1 MKRLIIIGTS
11 TTAATILQFVQHY
24 KLFNVIGFAVNKS
37 YLTADE
43 YCGLPVYPI
52 EELDTII
59 NKENDRI
66 FVAMQWNKLNAER
79 RSVYERLKC
88 EGWHFANLVS
98 PHAVVN
104 GLLVGDN
111 CWIADNA
118 IIDFGATI
126 GNDVFVKIAAFVAD
140 NTTVHDHCF
149 IGAKST
155 IGGGCTIGEQTFVG
169 LNSTIFDCTTIGRK
183 CLVGACSIVKRN
195 LPDFTRCKTSSDTC
209 EIKQFGED
217 EIESKLMFKK
227 NVRTLTST
235 LEGGVI
241 QTSTKNN
248 RRAA

>member
-59 NKENDRI
+59 NKDNDLI
-66 FVAMQWNKLNAER
+66 FVAIQWNKLNAER
-79 RSVYERLKC
+79 RSVYEKLKC

-104 GLLVGDN
+104 GQLIGDN

-126 GNDVFVKIAAFVAD
+126 GNDVYVKIAAFVAD
-140 NTTVHDHCF
+140 NTTIHDHCF

-183 CLVGACSIVKRN
+183 CLVGACTIVKRN

-227 NVRTLTST
+227 NVRSLTSMRGDNSV
-235 LEGGVI
+235 LSCKE
-241 QTSTKNN
+241 
-248 RRAA
+248 